1 MLLVFDDEHK
11 EHLALLNTLS
21 TDGMSSVVGSG

>member
-1 MLLVFDDEHK
+1 MLLVFGDEHK

-21 TDGMSSVVGSG
+21 TDGTPG